1 MSEVDEIYQEMAEE
15 EDLDGTAAES
25 GECLESPFDPRSVN
39 VYSKSQV
46 VNLLVRRIRAGG
58 LDLHPDFQRS
68 AGIWNKV
75 RQSRLIE
82 SLLIKIPIPSLYFDA
97 SNDDHW
103 LVIDGL
109 QRLSTIFR
117 FANDEFKLT
126 KLEFL
131 HELEGLTYSQLPT
144 NYQMRIDETEVTS
157 YLIMPGTPLRV
168 KFDIFRRINTGG
180 VPLSPQEIRHALNMG
195 PCAELLKA
203 MVETDAFKNAV
214 HGGVSA
220 LRMADR
226 ECALRYLTFS
236 DLTPDAYVRNDFNM
250 FLCDYMEKFNVTH
263 KGQDLGDSQM
273 VGFLSDFEETM
284 SFARELFGDRAFCL
298 LDKEGNPSGKR
309 VNKAL
314 FEAWAVNLRALDAF
328 SRDLLRS
335 GRDALIRKFSAVLA
349 SDMDF
354 YKSVAQATGS
364 VAAVHMRFSVVQ
376 GIIDEVV
383 YA

>member
-1 MSEVDEIYQEMAEE
+1 MSEIDEICREMEE
-15 EDLDGTAAES
+15 EEELDDAVAEC
-25 GECLESPFDPRSVN
+25 GECHESPFDPRSVN
-39 VYSKSQV
+39 VYSKAQV
-46 VNLLVRRIRAGG
+46 VGLLVRRIRAGG

-97 SNDDHW
+97 SNDDRW

-109 QRLSTIFR
+109 QRLSTIFS
-117 FANDEFKLT
+117 FANDGFKLT
-126 KLEFL
+126 RLEFL

-203 MVETDAFKNAV
+203 MVETDAFRKAV

-226 ECALRYLTFS
+226 ECALRYLAFS
-236 DLTPDAYVRNDFNM
+236 DLTPDAYVRSDFNM
-250 FLCDYMEKFNVTH
+250 FLCDYMEKFNAAH
-263 KGQDLGDSQM
+263 QGQSLGGGQM
-273 VGFLSDFEETM
+273 VGLLSDFEATM
-284 SFARELFGDRAFCL
+284 SFARELFGDQAFCL
-298 LDKEGNPSGKR
+298 PAKEGSLAVKR

-314 FEAWAVNLRALDAF
+314 FEAWAVNLRALDPF

-335 GRDALIRKFSAVLA
+335 SREALIQKFSEVVA

-354 YKSVAQATGS
+354 YKSVVQSTGS
-364 VAAVHMRFSVVQ
+364 VAAVRMRFSVVKN
-376 GIIDEVV
+376 IIDEVV

>member
-1 MSEVDEIYQEMAEE
+1 MSEVDEIYQEIAEE
-15 EDLDGTAAES
+15 EDLDGS

-68 AGIWNKV
+68 AGVWNKV

-97 SNDDHW
+97 SNDDRW

-117 FANDEFKLT
+117 FANDEFQLT
-126 KLEFL
+126 RLEFL

-203 MVETDAFKNAV
+203 MVETDAFRKAV

-226 ECALRYLTFS
+226 ECALRYLAFS

-250 FLCDYMEKFNVTH
+250 FLCDYMEKFNVAH
-263 KGQDLGDSQM
+263 NGQGLGDSQM
-273 VGFLSDFEETM
+273 VGLLSDFEETM
-284 SFARELFGDRAFCL
+284 AFARELFGDQAFCL
-298 LDKEGNPSGKR
+298 LDKDGNPVGKR

-314 FEAWAVNLRALDAF
+314 FEAWAVNLRTLDAF
-328 SRDLLRS
+328 SRDLLYS
-335 GRDALIRKFSAVLA
+335 GREALIQKFSTALA
-349 SDMDF
+349 YDMDF
-354 YKSVAQATGS
+354 YKSVVQSTGS
-364 VAAVHMRFSVVQ
+364 VASVHMRFSVVQ
-376 GIIDEVV
+376 GIINEVV